1 MEFFPGT
8 GGSIASA
15 RLEKWRGT
23 LSHTVEWKVCSGHF
37 LSDEPGSVR
46 RI

>member
-1 MEFFPGT
+1 MEFFPAAGAQ
-8 GGSIASA
+8 IASA

-23 LSHTVEWKVCSGHF
+23 LSLTVEWKVCSGHF